1 MAARKE
7 ILSDLSSKIAEGNI
21 REAYRTFEELPIVDQ
36 IAVHISP
43 GVGDA
48 IAAYEVGEFSRRA
61 KTNIQD
67 QDRLGAAGNIA
78 LAGLAGI
85 SLVPLFRFLRGA
97 KGVTKSGTKVA
108 DTSKIT
114 EKPPVEEPLQLSAP
128 KDPPLP
134 KVEPFQP
141 KGIDEISYN
150 TLQPSIN
157 LNSKARKWVNGYH
170 PKSLGKKVQ
179 ELPPQEWV
187 NKLIDAGIPTG
198 ELRLLNIIDESKDMH
213 PKFLN
218 ETAGSNKV
226 SRGFLD
232 DYMARQQRDA
242 IQMRGVPEG
251 KLASPDTT
259 FANRDLQRTQSQAVY
274 HVRGSG
280 EYRGKRDHYSNLKYP
295 DGTTGD
301 TAYVFDGIGTNNP
314 LSRYRLAYG
323 FDDTA
328 EYTDKGKEIDK
339 AFKELNLEES
349 DKITSI
355 FRVQSDFQGEVADTY
370 LPKMKRDF
378 TETVNVLGNIDAL
391 QLRNI
396 NNASNSY
403 AQELKVLLGGA
414 NTQAGTFGRNLN
426 PKFVKALTNND
437 MDEVKSFLGDDLYK
451 VFTDTDL
458 ANRIP
463 GKFFTPNDNFIE
475 TGYERSVSFTEVIDD
490 IFRGDP
496 TLSPQTLINR
506 IFGKKSAVKA
516 SDDLKDI
523 VADLGGKEEVAP
535 VIKEVFNR
543 RKNIEKIKKKILVK
557 SANSRGGFIDPAQ
570 QKILMQKLKDFNR
583 QVDEI
588 NAQIAGGANVDVD
601 RIIGNLNRSVLDLDI
616 DKMSISPRDIEKI
629 TGKPFSQSLDKT
641 PEEIFNMPAGPF
653 GGPQKYFSA
662 GPRVEDRVKAYF
674 DDIADEG
681 KTFFELA
688 NGVKVLKKAVGI
700 NAKEFGMKIDPY
712 FDGGQSKYMK
722 LPVRARVLAAVKGGQ
737 DGVHIGNKQ
746 AITERAEDY
755 DVIMKNYKSG
765 ENELQKILDE
775 LIPSRKQQK
784 GIISKIEGTDT
795 EYDGTYL
802 KFTDEFKKAVEEK
815 GIDAFKLGGPVEI
828 DRMLSEL

>member
-7 ILSDLSSKIAEGNI
+7 ILSDLSSKIAAGNI
-21 REAYRTFEELPIVDQ
+21 REAYRTFEELPVVDQ
-36 IAVHISP
+36 IAVSISP

-48 IAAYEVGEFSRRA
+48 IAAYEVGEFGRRA

-97 KGVTKSGTKVA
+97 KAVTKTGTKVA
-108 DTSKIT
+108 EAPKKTD
-114 EKPPVEEPLQLSAP
+114 KPPVEEPLQLSAP

-134 KVEPFQP
+134 EVQPFQP

-218 ETAGSNKV
+218 ETAGSKKV

-251 KLASPDTT
+251 KLASPDTR
-259 FANRDLQRTQSQAVY
+259 FANKDLQRTQSQAVY

-280 EYRGKRDHYSNLKYP
+280 EYRGQPDHYSNLKYP

-328 EYTDKGKEIDK
+328 EYIDKGKEIEK

-463 GKFFTPNDNFIE
+463 GKFFVPSDALGRDFDRAT
-475 TGYERSVSFTEVIDD
+475 SFTEFLDD
-490 IFRGDP
+490 KIISRP
-496 TLSPQTLINR
+496 NESLKSI
-506 IFGKKSAVKA
+506 KKM
-516 SDDLKDI
+516 LKDRGT
-523 VADLGGKEEVAP
+523 VGGTQFKFIDENLATDAEFDKVVEEVF
-535 VIKEVFNR
+535 KR
-543 RKNIEKIKKKILVK
+543 RKSIEKIKKKILGK

-570 QKILMQKLKDFNR
+570 QKIIMQKLKSYNDY
-583 QVDEI
+583 VDAI
-588 NAQIAGGANVDVD
+588 NDGIARGADKETVDK
-601 RIIGNLNRSVLDLDI
+601 IINKLNKTVLDEGI
-616 DKMSISPRDIEKI
+616 DKMSISPREIEKI

-641 PEEIFNMPAGPF
+641 PEEIFFMTESGAG
-653 GGPQKYFSA
+653 GRQKYFAA

-700 NAKEFGMKIDPY
+700 NSKEFGMKIDPY

-828 DRMLSEL
+828 DRMLAEL

>member
-1 MAARKE
+1 MAEPSRNY
-7 ILSDLSSKIAEGNI
+7 DLIKKQIDAGNI
-21 REAYRTFEELPIVDQ
+21 REAYKTYETLPLKDQ
-36 IAVHISP
+36 IAISLSP
-43 GVGDA
+43 IVGDA
-48 IAAYEVGEFSRRA
+48 LAAFEVGEFGRRA
-61 KTNIQD
+61 RTNIQED
-67 QDRLGAAGNIA
+67 DKLGAAGNIA
-78 LAGLAGI
+78 LTGLAGL
-85 SLVPLFRFLRGA
+85 SLIPLLRFLRGA
-97 KGVTKSGTKVA
+97 KAVGKTATKVA
-108 DTSKIT
+108 EAPKKTD
-114 EKPPVEEPLQLSAP
+114 KPPVEEPLQLSAP

-198 ELRLLNIIDESKDMH
+198 ELRLLNIIDESKDIH

-242 IQMRGVPEG
+242 IQMRGVPED

-259 FANRDLQRTQSQAVY
+259 FTNRDLQRTQNQAVY

-280 EYRGKRDHYSNLKYP
+280 EYRGQPDHYSNLKYP
-295 DGTTGD
+295 DGTTGN
-301 TAYVFDGIGTNNP
+301 TAYVFDGVGTNNP
-314 LSRYRLAYG
+314 VARFKNTEIANFSGIDNYKKIKKGL
-323 FDDTA
+323 DD
-328 EYTDKGKEIDK
+328 I
-339 AFKELNLEES
+339 NLKPE

-378 TETVNVLGNIDAL
+378 AAAIGTIENTDRLPFI
-391 QLRNI
+391 NI
-396 NNASNSY
+396 NNAKRSYSQNITDQLKGINS
-403 AQELKVLLGGA
+403 QSRMLSRHLKPA
-414 NTQAGTFGRNLN
+414 
-426 PKFVKALTNND
+426 FVKAISNGDTDAL
-437 MDEVKSFLGDDLYK
+437 KKILGDDLYK
-451 VFTDTDL
+451 AFTDDTL
-458 ANRIP
+458 AERIP
-463 GKFFTPNDNFIE
+463 GKFFAPNEAFDVGN
-475 TGYERSVSFTEVIDD
+475 TGRSVSFTEFVDDVISKNPRISKD
-490 IFRGDP
+490 
-496 TLSPQTLINR
+496 TLINY
-506 IFGKKSAVKA
+506 IFNKTSGDVLEA
-516 SDDLKDI
+516 I
-523 VADLGGKEEVAP
+523 GDLGAAKEATP
-535 VIKEVFNR
+535 VIETIFKQR
-543 RKNIEKIKKKILVK
+543 RSIDAINKKIIGK

-570 QKILMQKLKDFNR
+570 QKIIMQKLKGYNDY
-583 QVDEI
+583 VDAI
-588 NAQIAGGANVDVD
+588 NDGIARGADKEAVEK
-601 RIIGNLNRSVLDLDI
+601 IINKLNKTVLDEGI
-616 DKMSISPRDIEKI
+616 DKLSISPREIERI

-641 PEEIFNMPAGPF
+641 PEEIFNMPAGPL

-681 KTFFELA
+681 KTFIELA
-688 NGVKVLKKAVGI
+688 NGVKVLKKAVGV
-700 NAKEFGMKIDPY
+700 NAKDFGMKIDPY

-737 DGVHIGNKQ
+737 DGIHIGNKQ
-746 AITERAEDY
+746 AITEQAEDY

-784 GIISKIEGTDT
+784 GMISKIEGTDT
-795 EYDGTYL
+795 EFDGTYL
-802 KFTDEFKKAVEEK
+802 KFTDEFKKAVAEK

-828 DRMLSEL
+828 DRMLAEL

>member
-7 ILSDLSSKIAEGNI
+7 ILSDLSSKIADGNI
-21 REAYRTFEELPIVDQ
+21 REAYRTFEDLPVVDQ
-36 IAVHISP
+36 IAVSISP

-48 IAAYEVGEFSRRA
+48 LAAYEVGEFGRRA

-67 QDRLGAAGNIA
+67 KDRLGAAGNIA
-78 LAGLAGI
+78 LAGLAGL
-85 SLVPLFRFLRGA
+85 SLIPLFRFLRGA
-97 KGVTKSGTKVA
+97 KGVTKSATKKA
-108 DTSKIT
+108 DALT
-114 EKPPVEEPLQLSAP
+114 ETPLIKQEPLQLAP
-128 KDPPLP
+128 PRDLPQVELP
-134 KVEPFQP
+134 KIQPFEP
-141 KGIDEISYN
+141 KGINEISYN
-150 TLQPSIN
+150 TLQPSID

-198 ELRLLNIIDESKDMH
+198 ELRLLNIIDEAKGIH

-218 ETAGSNKV
+218 ETAGSKKV

-242 IQMRGVPEG
+242 IQIRGVPEA
-251 KLASPDTT
+251 KLEAPDTS
-259 FANRDLQRTQSQAVY
+259 FANRDLQRTQNQAVY

-280 EYRGKRDHYSNLKYP
+280 EYRGQPDHFSTLKYP
-295 DGTTGD
+295 DGTTGN
-301 TAYVFDGIGTNNP
+301 TAYVFDGIGTNKP
-314 LSRYRLAYG
+314 LSRAIEQKR
-323 FDDTA
+323 FDQ
-328 EYTDKGKEIDK
+328 
-339 AFKELNLEES
+339 ELSQESLDEVIEKLNDINLKPD

-426 PKFVKALTNND
+426 PRFVKALTNND

-463 GKFFTPNDNFIE
+463 GKFFTPNDSFLE

-506 IFGKKSAVKA
+506 IFGQKSVLKA

-535 VIKEVFNR
+535 VIKEIFNR
-543 RKNIEKIKKKILVK
+543 RKNIEKVKKKIIGK
-557 SANSRGGFIDPAQ
+557 SPNSRGGFIDPAQ
-570 QKILMQKLKDFNR
+570 QKIILKKLKDYNK

-588 NAQIAGGANVDVD
+588 NTQIASGANVDVD
-601 RIIGNLNRSVLDLDI
+601 RIIGKLNRSVLDLDI
-616 DKMSISPRDIEKI
+616 DKMSISPRDIEKV

-641 PEEIFNMPAGPF
+641 TEEIFYTLNEAGT
-653 GGPQKYFSA
+653 QKYIDVPNTPGDLA
-662 GPRVEDRVKAYF
+662 KAYF

-712 FDGGQSKYMK
+712 FEGGSSKYIK
-722 LPVRARVLAAVKGGQ
+722 LPVRSRVLAAVKSGQ

-746 AITERAEDY
+746 AITEGSNPR
-755 DVIMKNYKSG
+755 VIEQYASG

-775 LIPSRKQQK
+775 LIPSSKQQK
-784 GIISKIEGTDT
+784 GMISKIEGTDT
-795 EYDGTYL
+795 EFDGTYL

-828 DRMLSEL
+828 DRMLAEL

>member
-1 MAARKE
+1 MAEPSRNY
-7 ILSDLSSKIAEGNI
+7 DLIKKQIDAGNI
-21 REAYRTFEELPIVDQ
+21 REAYKTYETLPLKDQ
-36 IAVHISP
+36 IAISLSP
-43 GVGDA
+43 IVGDA
-48 IAAYEVGEFSRRA
+48 LAAFEVGEFGRRA
-61 KTNIQD
+61 RTNIQED
-67 QDRLGAAGNIA
+67 DKLGAAGNIA
-78 LAGLAGI
+78 LTGLAGL
-85 SLVPLFRFLRGA
+85 SLIPLLRFLRGA
-97 KGVTKSGTKVA
+97 KAVGKTATKVA
-108 DTSKIT
+108 EAPKKTD
-114 EKPPVEEPLQLSAP
+114 KPPVEEPLQLSAP

-198 ELRLLNIIDESKDMH
+198 ELRLLNIIDESKDIH

-218 ETAGSNKV
+218 ETAGSKKV

-242 IQMRGVPEG
+242 IQMRGVPED

-259 FANRDLQRTQSQAVY
+259 FTNKDLQRTQSQAVY

-280 EYRGKRDHYSNLKYP
+280 EYRGQPDHYSNLKYP
-295 DGTTGD
+295 DGTTGN

-314 LSRYRLAYG
+314 LSRLNIEYAEG
-323 FDDTA
+323 FYPPSTYDT
-328 EYTDKGKEIDK
+328 IDEALK
-339 AFKELNLEES
+339 KINLKES

-378 TETVNVLGNIDAL
+378 AAAIGTIENTDRLPFI
-391 QLRNI
+391 NI
-396 NNASNSY
+396 NNAKRSYSQNITDQLKGINS
-403 AQELKVLLGGA
+403 QSRMLSRHLKPA
-414 NTQAGTFGRNLN
+414 
-426 PKFVKALTNND
+426 FVKAISNGDTDAL
-437 MDEVKSFLGDDLYK
+437 KKILGDDLYK
-451 VFTDTDL
+451 AFTDDTL
-458 ANRIP
+458 AERIP
-463 GKFFTPNDNFIE
+463 GKFFAPNEAFDVGN
-475 TGYERSVSFTEVIDD
+475 TGRSVSFTEFVDDVISKNPRISKD
-490 IFRGDP
+490 
-496 TLSPQTLINR
+496 TLINY
-506 IFGKKSAVKA
+506 IFNKTSGDVLEA
-516 SDDLKDI
+516 I
-523 VADLGGKEEVAP
+523 GDLGAAKEATP
-535 VIKEVFNR
+535 VIETIFKQR
-543 RKNIEKIKKKILVK
+543 RSIDAINKKIIGK

-570 QKILMQKLKDFNR
+570 QKIIMQKLKGYNDY
-583 QVDEI
+583 VDAI
-588 NAQIAGGANVDVD
+588 NDGIARGADKEAVEK
-601 RIIGNLNRSVLDLDI
+601 IINKLNKTVLDEGI
-616 DKMSISPRDIEKI
+616 DKLSISPREIERI

-641 PEEIFNMPAGPF
+641 PEEIFNMPAGPL

-681 KTFFELA
+681 KTFIELA
-688 NGVKVLKKAVGI
+688 NGVKVLKKAVGV
-700 NAKEFGMKIDPY
+700 NAKDFGMKIDPY

-737 DGVHIGNKQ
+737 DGIHIGNKQ
-746 AITERAEDY
+746 AITEQAEDY

-784 GIISKIEGTDT
+784 GMISKIEGTDT
-795 EYDGTYL
+795 EFDGTYL
-802 KFTDEFKKAVEEK
+802 KFTDEFKKAVAEK

-828 DRMLSEL
+828 DRMLAEL

>member
-21 REAYRTFEELPIVDQ
+21 REAYRDFEELPIVDQ
-36 IAVHISP
+36 IAVSISP

-48 IAAYEVGEFSRRA
+48 IAAFEVGEFGRRA

-67 QDRLGAAGNIA
+67 KDRLGAAGNIA
-78 LAGLAGI
+78 LAGLAGL

-97 KGVTKSGTKVA
+97 KAVAKTGTKVA
-108 DTSKIT
+108 EAPKKTD
-114 EKPPVEEPLQLSAP
+114 KPPVEEPLQLSAP

-198 ELRLLNIIDESKDMH
+198 ELRLLNIIDESKDIH

-242 IQMRGVPEG
+242 IQMRGVPED
-251 KLASPDTT
+251 KLASPDTR

-280 EYRGKRDHYSNLKYP
+280 EYRGQPDHYSNLKYP
-295 DGTTGD
+295 DGTTGN
-301 TAYVFDGIGTNNP
+301 TAYVFDGVGSNKP
-314 LSRYRLAYG
+314 LSRAIEQKRL
-323 FDDTA
+323 DQ
-328 EYTDKGKEIDK
+328 
-339 AFKELNLEES
+339 ELSQESLDEVIEKLNDINLKPD

-378 TETVNVLGNIDAL
+378 AAAIGTIENTDRLPFI
-391 QLRNI
+391 NI
-396 NNASNSY
+396 NNAKRSYSQNITDQLKGINS
-403 AQELKVLLGGA
+403 QSRMLS
-414 NTQAGTFGRNLN
+414 RNLK
-426 PKFVKALTNND
+426 PAFVKAISNGDTDAL
-437 MDEVKSFLGDDLYK
+437 KKILGDDLYK
-451 VFTDTDL
+451 AFTDNTL
-458 ANRIP
+458 AERIP
-463 GKFFTPNDNFIE
+463 GKFFAPNEAFDVGN
-475 TGYERSVSFTEVIDD
+475 TGRSVSFTEFVDDVISKNPRISKDTVINY
-490 IFRGDP
+490 IFNKTSGDV
-496 TLSPQTLINR
+496 LEAI
-506 IFGKKSAVKA
+506 G
-516 SDDLKDI
+516 
-523 VADLGGKEEVAP
+523 DLGAAQEATP
-535 VIKEVFNR
+535 VIETIFKQR
-543 RKNIEKIKKKILVK
+543 RSIDAINKKIIGK

-570 QKILMQKLKDFNR
+570 QKIIMQKLKGYNDY
-583 QVDEI
+583 VDAI
-588 NAQIAGGANVDVD
+588 NDGIARGADKEAVDK
-601 RIIGNLNRSVLDLDI
+601 IISKLDKTVLDEGI
-616 DKMSISPRDIEKI
+616 DKLSISPKEIERI

-641 PEEIFNMPAGPF
+641 PEEIFYMLDKSGSK
-653 GGPQKYFSA
+653 QKYIDVPNTPGDLA
-662 GPRVEDRVKAYF
+662 KAYF

-688 NGVKVLKKAVGI
+688 NGVKVLKKAVGV
-700 NAKEFGMKIDPY
+700 NAKDFGMKIDPY

-737 DGVHIGNKQ
+737 DGIHIGNKQ
-746 AITERAEDY
+746 AITEQAEDY

-784 GIISKIEGTDT
+784 GMISKIEGTDT
-795 EYDGTYL
+795 EFDGTYL
-802 KFTDEFKKAVEEK
+802 KFTDDFKKAVAEK

-828 DRMLSEL
+828 DKMLAEL

>member
-1 MAARKE
+1 MATRKE

-21 REAYRTFEELPIVDQ
+21 REAYRDFEELPIVDQ
-36 IAVHISP
+36 IAVSISP

-48 IAAYEVGEFSRRA
+48 IAAYEVGEFGRRA

-78 LAGLAGI
+78 LSGLAGI
-85 SLVPLFRFLRGA
+85 SLIPLFRVLRGA
-97 KGVTKSGTKVA
+97 KAVAKTGTKVA
-108 DTSKIT
+108 EAPKKTD
-114 EKPPVEEPLQLSAP
+114 KPPVEEPLQLSAP

-198 ELRLLNIIDESKDMH
+198 ELRLLNIIDESKDIH

-242 IQMRGVPEG
+242 IQMRGVPED

-259 FANRDLQRTQSQAVY
+259 FTNRDLQRTQNQAVY

-280 EYRGKRDHYSNLKYP
+280 EYRGQPDHYSNLKYP
-295 DGTTGD
+295 DGTTGN
-301 TAYVFDGIGTNNP
+301 TAYVFDGVGTNNP
-314 LSRYRLAYG
+314 VARFKNTEIANFSGIDNYKKIKKGL
-323 FDDTA
+323 DD
-328 EYTDKGKEIDK
+328 I
-339 AFKELNLEES
+339 NLKPE

-378 TETVNVLGNIDAL
+378 NETVNVLGNIDAL

-396 NNASNSY
+396 NNATNSY
-403 AQELKVLLGGA
+403 AQELKVLLSGA

-463 GKFFTPNDNFIE
+463 GKFFVPSKALGRDFDRAT
-475 TGYERSVSFTEVIDD
+475 SFTEFLDD
-490 IFRGDP
+490 KIISRSNES
-496 TLSPQTLINR
+496 LKSI
-506 IFGKKSAVKA
+506 KKM
-516 SDDLKDI
+516 LKDRGS
-523 VADLGGKEEVAP
+523 VGGAQLKFIDENLATDAEFDKVVEE
-535 VIKEVFNR
+535 IFKR
-543 RKNIEKIKKKILVK
+543 RKSIEKIKKKILGK

-570 QKILMQKLKDFNR
+570 QKIILKKLKDYNK

-588 NAQIAGGANVDVD
+588 NTQIASGANVDVD
-601 RIIGNLNRSVLDLDI
+601 RIIGKLNRSVLDLDI
-616 DKMSISPRDIEKI
+616 DKLSISPRDIEKI

-641 PEEIFNMPAGPF
+641 PEEIFYTLNEAGT
-653 GGPQKYFSA
+653 QKYIDVPNTPGDLA
-662 GPRVEDRVKAYF
+662 KAYF

-712 FDGGQSKYMK
+712 FDGGGSKYMK

-746 AITERAEDY
+746 AITERSPDR
-755 DVIMKNYKSG
+755 VIKQYTSG

-784 GIISKIEGTDT
+784 GMISKIEGTDT
-795 EYDGTYL
+795 EFDGTYL
-802 KFTDEFKKAVEEK
+802 KFTDEFKKAVAEK

-828 DRMLSEL
+828 DRMLAEL

>member
-21 REAYRTFEELPIVDQ
+21 REAYRDFEELPIVDQ
-36 IAVHISP
+36 IAVSISP

-48 IAAYEVGEFSRRA
+48 IAAFEVAEFGRRA

-78 LAGLAGI
+78 LSGLAGI
-85 SLVPLFRFLRGA
+85 SLIPLLRFLRGA
-97 KGVTKSGTKVA
+97 KAVTKTGTKVA
-108 DTSKIT
+108 EAPKKTD
-114 EKPPVEEPLQLSAP
+114 KPPVEEPLQLSAP

-198 ELRLLNIIDESKDMH
+198 ELRLLNIIDESKDIH

-242 IQMRGVPEG
+242 IQMRGVPED

-259 FANRDLQRTQSQAVY
+259 FTNRDLQRTQNQAVY

-280 EYRGKRDHYSNLKYP
+280 EYRGQPDHYSNLKYP
-295 DGTTGD
+295 DGTTGN
-301 TAYVFDGIGTNNP
+301 TAYVFDGVGTNNP
-314 LSRYRLAYG
+314 VARFKNTEIANFSGIDNYKKIKKGL
-323 FDDTA
+323 DD
-328 EYTDKGKEIDK
+328 I
-339 AFKELNLEES
+339 NLKPE

-378 TETVNVLGNIDAL
+378 NETVNVLGNIDAL

-396 NNASNSY
+396 NNATNSY
-403 AQELKVLLGGA
+403 AQELKVLLSGA

-463 GKFFTPNDNFIE
+463 GKFFVPSKALGRDFDRAT
-475 TGYERSVSFTEVIDD
+475 SFTEFLDD
-490 IFRGDP
+490 KIISRSNES
-496 TLSPQTLINR
+496 LKSI
-506 IFGKKSAVKA
+506 KKM
-516 SDDLKDI
+516 LKDRGS
-523 VADLGGKEEVAP
+523 VGGAQLKFIDENLATDAEFDKVVEE
-535 VIKEVFNR
+535 IFKR
-543 RKNIEKIKKKILVK
+543 RKSIEKIKKKILGK

-570 QKILMQKLKDFNR
+570 QKIILKKLKDYNK

-588 NAQIAGGANVDVD
+588 NTQIASGANVDVD
-601 RIIGNLNRSVLDLDI
+601 RIIGKLNRSVLDLDI
-616 DKMSISPRDIEKI
+616 DKLSISPRDIEKI

-641 PEEIFNMPAGPF
+641 PEEIFYTLNEAGT
-653 GGPQKYFSA
+653 QKYIDVPNTPGDLA
-662 GPRVEDRVKAYF
+662 KAYF

-712 FDGGQSKYMK
+712 FDGGGSKYMK

-746 AITERAEDY
+746 AITERSPDR
-755 DVIMKNYKSG
+755 VIKQYTSG

-784 GIISKIEGTDT
+784 GMISKIEGTDT
-795 EYDGTYL
+795 EFDGTYL
-802 KFTDEFKKAVEEK
+802 KFTDEFKKAVAEK

-828 DRMLSEL
+828 DRMLAEL

>member
-1 MAARKE
+1 MATRKE

-21 REAYRTFEELPIVDQ
+21 REAYRDFEELPIVDQ
-36 IAVHISP
+36 IAVSISP

-48 IAAYEVGEFSRRA
+48 IAAYEVGEFGRRA

-78 LAGLAGI
+78 LSGLAGI
-85 SLVPLFRFLRGA
+85 SLIPLFRVLRGA
-97 KGVTKSGTKVA
+97 KAVAKTGTKVA
-108 DTSKIT
+108 EAPKKTD
-114 EKPPVEEPLQLSAP
+114 KPPVEEPLQLSAP

-198 ELRLLNIIDESKDMH
+198 ELRLLNIIDESKDIH

-242 IQMRGVPEG
+242 IQMRGVPED

-259 FANRDLQRTQSQAVY
+259 FTNRDLQRTQNQAVY

-280 EYRGKRDHYSNLKYP
+280 EYRGQPDHYSNLKYP
-295 DGTTGD
+295 DGTTGN
-301 TAYVFDGIGTNNP
+301 TAYVFDGVGTNNP
-314 LSRYRLAYG
+314 VARFKNTEIANFSGIDNYKKIKKGL
-323 FDDTA
+323 DD
-328 EYTDKGKEIDK
+328 I
-339 AFKELNLEES
+339 NLKPE

-378 TETVNVLGNIDAL
+378 NETVNVLGNIDAL

-396 NNASNSY
+396 NNARNSY
-403 AQELKVLLGGA
+403 AQELKVLLSGA

-463 GKFFTPNDNFIE
+463 GKFFVPSKALGRDFDRAT
-475 TGYERSVSFTEVIDD
+475 SFTEFLDD
-490 IFRGDP
+490 KIISRP
-496 TLSPQTLINR
+496 NESLKSI
-506 IFGKKSAVKA
+506 KKM
-516 SDDLKDI
+516 LKDRGS
-523 VADLGGKEEVAP
+523 VGGAQLKFIDENLATDAEFNKVVEE
-535 VIKEVFNR
+535 IFKR
-543 RKNIEKIKKKILVK
+543 RKSIEKIKKKILGK

-570 QKILMQKLKDFNR
+570 QKIILKKLKDYNK

-588 NAQIAGGANVDVD
+588 NTQIASGANVDID
-601 RIIGNLNRSVLDLDI
+601 RIIGKLNRSVLDLDI
-616 DKMSISPRDIEKI
+616 DKLSISPRDIEKI

-641 PEEIFNMPAGPF
+641 PEEIFNMPAGPL

-681 KTFFELA
+681 KTFIELA
-688 NGVKVLKKAVGI
+688 NGVKVLKKAVGV

-712 FDGGQSKYMK
+712 FDGGSSKYMK

-746 AITERAEDY
+746 AITERSPDR
-755 DVIMKNYKSG
+755 VIQQYASG

-775 LIPSRKQQK
+775 LIPSSKKQK
-784 GIISKIEGTDT
+784 GMISKIEGTDT
-795 EYDGTYL
+795 EFDGTYL
-802 KFTDEFKKAVEEK
+802 KFTDEFKKAVAEK

-828 DRMLSEL
+828 DRMLAEL

>member
-21 REAYRTFEELPIVDQ
+21 REAYRDFEELPIVDQ
-36 IAVHISP
+36 IAVSISP

-48 IAAYEVGEFSRRA
+48 IAAFEVAEFGRRA
-61 KTNIQD
+61 KTNVQD
-67 QDRLGAAGNIA
+67 KDYLGAAGNR
-78 LAGLAGI
+78 GLQILSGI
-85 SLVPLFRFLRGA
+85 SLIPLFRVLRGA
-97 KGVTKSGTKVA
+97 KAVTKTGTKVA
-108 DTSKIT
+108 EAPKKTD
-114 EKPPVEEPLQLSAP
+114 KPPVEEPLQLSAP

-134 KVEPFQP
+134 EVQPFQP

-242 IQMRGVPEG
+242 IQMRGVPED

-259 FANRDLQRTQSQAVY
+259 FANKDLQRTQSQAVY

-301 TAYVFDGIGTNNP
+301 TAYVFDGIGTNDP
-314 LSRYRLAYG
+314 VARYKLAYG
-323 FDDTA
+323 FDDTQ
-328 EYTDKGKEIDK
+328 EYINKGKKIKE
-339 AFKELNLEES
+339 AFKEINLKES

-463 GKFFTPNDNFIE
+463 GKFFVPSDALGRDFDRAT
-475 TGYERSVSFTEVIDD
+475 SFTEFLDD
-490 IFRGDP
+490 KIISRP
-496 TLSPQTLINR
+496 NESLKSI
-506 IFGKKSAVKA
+506 KKM
-516 SDDLKDI
+516 LKDRSS
-523 VADLGGKEEVAP
+523 VGGTQFKFIDENLATDAEFDKVVEEVF
-535 VIKEVFNR
+535 KR
-543 RKNIEKIKKKILVK
+543 RKSIEKIKKKILGK

-570 QKILMQKLKDFNR
+570 QKIILKKLKDYNK

-588 NAQIAGGANVDVD
+588 NTQIASGVNVDVD
-601 RIIGNLNRSVLDLDI
+601 RIIGKLNRSVLDLDI

-641 PEEIFNMPAGPF
+641 PEEIFYTLNEAGT
-653 GGPQKYFSA
+653 QKYIDVPNTPGDLA
-662 GPRVEDRVKAYF
+662 KAYF

-688 NGVKVLKKAVGI
+688 NGVKVLKKAVGV

-712 FDGGQSKYMK
+712 FDGGGSKYMK

-746 AITERAEDY
+746 AITERSPDR
-755 DVIMKNYKSG
+755 VIKQYTSG

-775 LIPSRKQQK
+775 LIPSSKEQK
-784 GIISKIEGTDT
+784 GMIAKIEGTDT

-802 KFTDEFKKAVEEK
+802 KFTDQFKKAVAEK

-828 DRMLSEL
+828 DRMLAEL

>member
-7 ILSDLSSKIAEGNI
+7 ILSDLSKKIADGNI
-21 REAYRTFEELPIVDQ
+21 REAYRDFEELPIVDQ
-36 IAVHISP
+36 IAVSISP

-48 IAAYEVGEFSRRA
+48 IAAYEVGEFGRRA

-78 LAGLAGI
+78 LSGLAGI
-85 SLVPLFRFLRGA
+85 SLIPLLRFLRGA
-97 KGVTKSGTKVA
+97 KAVTKTGTKVA
-108 DTSKIT
+108 EAPKKTD
-114 EKPPVEEPLQLSAP
+114 KPPVEEPLQLSAP

-198 ELRLLNIIDESKDMH
+198 ELRLLNIIDESKDIH

-242 IQMRGVPEG
+242 IQMRGVPED

-259 FANRDLQRTQSQAVY
+259 FTNRDLQRTQNQAVY

-280 EYRGKRDHYSNLKYP
+280 EYRGQPDHYSNLKYP
-295 DGTTGD
+295 DGTTGN
-301 TAYVFDGIGTNNP
+301 TAYVFDGVGTNNP
-314 LSRYRLAYG
+314 VARFKNTEIANFSGIDNYKKIKKGL
-323 FDDTA
+323 DD
-328 EYTDKGKEIDK
+328 I
-339 AFKELNLEES
+339 NLKPE

-378 TETVNVLGNIDAL
+378 NETVNVLGNIDAL

-396 NNASNSY
+396 NNATNSY
-403 AQELKVLLGGA
+403 AQELKVLLSGA

-463 GKFFTPNDNFIE
+463 GKFFVPSKALGRDFDRAT
-475 TGYERSVSFTEVIDD
+475 SFTEFLDD
-490 IFRGDP
+490 KIISRSNES
-496 TLSPQTLINR
+496 LKSI
-506 IFGKKSAVKA
+506 KKM
-516 SDDLKDI
+516 LKDRGS
-523 VADLGGKEEVAP
+523 VGGAQLKFIDENLATDAEFDKVVEE
-535 VIKEVFNR
+535 IFKR
-543 RKNIEKIKKKILVK
+543 RKSIEKIKKKILGK

-570 QKILMQKLKDFNR
+570 QKIILKKLKDYNK

-588 NAQIAGGANVDVD
+588 NTQIASGANVDVD
-601 RIIGNLNRSVLDLDI
+601 RIIGKLNRSVLDLDI
-616 DKMSISPRDIEKI
+616 DKLSISPRDIEKI

-641 PEEIFNMPAGPF
+641 PEEIFYTLNEAGT
-653 GGPQKYFSA
+653 QKYIDVPNTPGDLA
-662 GPRVEDRVKAYF
+662 KAYF

-712 FDGGQSKYMK
+712 FDGGGSKYMK

-746 AITERAEDY
+746 AITERSPDR
-755 DVIMKNYKSG
+755 VIKQYTSG

-784 GIISKIEGTDT
+784 GMISKIEGTDT
-795 EYDGTYL
+795 EFDGTYL
-802 KFTDEFKKAVEEK
+802 KFTDEFKKAVAEK

-828 DRMLSEL
+828 DRMLAEL

>member
-21 REAYRTFEELPIVDQ
+21 REAYRDFEELPIVDQ
-36 IAVHISP
+36 IAVSISP

-48 IAAYEVGEFSRRA
+48 IAAFEVGEFGRRA

-78 LAGLAGI
+78 LAGLAGL

-108 DTSKIT
+108 EAPKKTD
-114 EKPPVEEPLQLSAP
+114 KPPVEEPLQLSAP
-128 KDPPLP
+128 KDSPLP

-198 ELRLLNIIDESKDMH
+198 ELRLLNIIDESKDIH

-242 IQMRGVPEG
+242 IQMRGVPED

-259 FANRDLQRTQSQAVY
+259 FTNRDLQRTQNQAVY

-280 EYRGKRDHYSNLKYP
+280 EYRGQPDHYSNLKYP
-295 DGTTGD
+295 DGTTGN
-301 TAYVFDGIGTNNP
+301 TAYVFDGVGTNNP
-314 LSRYRLAYG
+314 VARFKNTEIANFSGIDNYKKIKKGL
-323 FDDTA
+323 DD
-328 EYTDKGKEIDK
+328 I
-339 AFKELNLEES
+339 NLKPE

-378 TETVNVLGNIDAL
+378 NETVNVLGNIDAL

-396 NNASNSY
+396 NNATNSY
-403 AQELKVLLGGA
+403 AQELKVLLSGA

-463 GKFFTPNDNFIE
+463 GKFFVPSKALGRDFDRAT
-475 TGYERSVSFTEVIDD
+475 SFTEFLDD
-490 IFRGDP
+490 KIISRSNES
-496 TLSPQTLINR
+496 LKSI
-506 IFGKKSAVKA
+506 KKM
-516 SDDLKDI
+516 LKDRGS
-523 VADLGGKEEVAP
+523 VGGAQLKFIDENLATDAEFDKVVEE
-535 VIKEVFNR
+535 IFKR
-543 RKNIEKIKKKILVK
+543 RKSIEKIKKKILGK

-570 QKILMQKLKDFNR
+570 QKIILKKLKDYNK

-588 NAQIAGGANVDVD
+588 NTQIASGANVDVD
-601 RIIGNLNRSVLDLDI
+601 RIIGKLNRSVLDLDI
-616 DKMSISPRDIEKI
+616 DKLSISPRDIEKI

-641 PEEIFNMPAGPF
+641 PEEIFYTLNEAGT
-653 GGPQKYFSA
+653 QKYIDVPNTPGDLA
-662 GPRVEDRVKAYF
+662 KAYF

-712 FDGGQSKYMK
+712 FDGGGSKYMK

-746 AITERAEDY
+746 AITERSPDR
-755 DVIMKNYKSG
+755 VIKQYTSG

-784 GIISKIEGTDT
+784 GMISKIEGTDT
-795 EYDGTYL
+795 EFDGTYL
-802 KFTDEFKKAVEEK
+802 KFTDEFKKAVAEK

-828 DRMLSEL
+828 DRMLAEL

>member
-21 REAYRTFEELPIVDQ
+21 REAYRDFEELPIVDQ
-36 IAVHISP
+36 IAVSVSP

-48 IAAYEVGEFSRRA
+48 LAAFEVGEFGRRA

-67 QDRLGAAGNIA
+67 KDRLGAAGNIA
-78 LAGLAGI
+78 LAGLAGL

-97 KGVTKSGTKVA
+97 KAVTKSGAKVA

-128 KDPPLP
+128 KDPPIP

-198 ELRLLNIIDESKDMH
+198 ELRLLNIIDESKDIH

-242 IQMRGVPEG
+242 IQMRGVPEAN
-251 KLASPDTT
+251 LQSPDTT

-274 HVRGSG
+274 HVRDSG
-280 EYRGKRDHYSNLKYP
+280 EYRGKPDHYSSLKYP

-301 TAYVFDGIGTNNP
+301 TAYVFDGIGTNKP
-314 LSRYRLAYG
+314 LSRAIEQKKL
-323 FDDTA
+323 DQ
-328 EYTDKGKEIDK
+328 EYISQESLDEVIEK
-339 AFKELNLEES
+339 LNDINLKPD

-378 TETVNVLGNIDAL
+378 AATIGTIENTDRLPFI
-391 QLRNI
+391 NI
-396 NNASNSY
+396 NNAKRSYSQNITDQLKGMNS
-403 AQELKVLLGGA
+403 QSRMLSQNLKPA
-414 NTQAGTFGRNLN
+414 
-426 PKFVKALTNND
+426 FVKAISNGDTDAL
-437 MDEVKSFLGDDLYK
+437 KKILGDDLYK
-451 VFTDTDL
+451 AFTDNTL
-458 ANRIP
+458 AERIP
-463 GKFFTPNDNFIE
+463 GKFFAPNEAFDVGN
-475 TGYERSVSFTEVIDD
+475 TGRSISFTEFVDDVISKNPKIRKDTVINY
-490 IFRGDP
+490 IFNKTSGDV
-496 TLSPQTLINR
+496 LEAI
-506 IFGKKSAVKA
+506 G
-516 SDDLKDI
+516 
-523 VADLGGKEEVAP
+523 DLGAAKEATP
-535 VIKEVFNR
+535 VIETIFKQR
-543 RKNIEKIKKKILVK
+543 RSIDAINKKILGK
-557 SANSRGGFIDPAQ
+557 SASARGGFVDPAQ
-570 QKILMQKLKDFNR
+570 QKIILKKLKDYNK

-588 NAQIAGGANVDVD
+588 NTQIASGANVDVD
-601 RIIGNLNRSVLDLDI
+601 RIIGKLNRTVTDLDI
-616 DKMSISPRDIEKI
+616 DKLSIAPRDIERI

-641 PEEIFNMPAGPF
+641 PEEIFNMPAGPL

-712 FDGGQSKYMK
+712 FEGGSSKYMK

-746 AITERAEDY
+746 AITEQSPDR
-755 DVIMKNYKSG
+755 VIEQYASG

-775 LIPSRKQQK
+775 LIPSSKQQK
-784 GIISKIEGTDT
+784 GMISKIEGTDT
-795 EYDGTYL
+795 EFDGTYL
-802 KFTDEFKKAVEEK
+802 KFTDEFKKAVAEK

-828 DRMLSEL
+828 DRMLAEL

>member
-1 MAARKE
+1 M
-7 ILSDLSSKIAEGNI
+7 
-21 REAYRTFEELPIVDQ
+21 
-36 IAVHISP
+36 
-43 GVGDA
+43 
-48 IAAYEVGEFSRRA
+48 
-61 KTNIQD
+61 
-67 QDRLGAAGNIA
+67 
-78 LAGLAGI
+78 
-85 SLVPLFRFLRGA
+85 FRFLRGA

-108 DTSKIT
+108 DTSKKT
-114 EKPPVEEPLQLSAP
+114 VKPPVEEPLQLSAP

-141 KGIDEISYN
+141 KGINEISYN
-150 TLQPSIN
+150 TLQPSID

-198 ELRLLNIIDESKDMH
+198 ELRLLNIIDESKDIH

-251 KLASPDTT
+251 KLESPDTT
-259 FANRDLQRTQSQAVY
+259 FANRDLQRTQNQAVY

-280 EYRGKRDHYSNLKYP
+280 EYRGQPDHFSNLKYP

-301 TAYVFDGIGTNNP
+301 TAYVFDGIGTNKP
-314 LSRYRLAYG
+314 LSRAIEQKR
-323 FDDTA
+323 FDQ
-328 EYTDKGKEIDK
+328 
-339 AFKELNLEES
+339 ELSQESLDEVIEKLNDINLKPD

-378 TETVNVLGNIDAL
+378 AATIGTIENTDRLPFI
-391 QLRNI
+391 NI
-396 NNASNSY
+396 NNAARSYSQNITDQLKGMNS
-403 AQELKVLLGGA
+403 QSRMLS
-414 NTQAGTFGRNLN
+414 QNLN
-426 PKFVKALTNND
+426 PAFVKAISNGDTDAL
-437 MDEVKSFLGDDLYK
+437 KKILGDDLYK
-451 VFTDTDL
+451 AFTDDKL
-458 ANRIP
+458 AERIP
-463 GKFFTPNDNFIE
+463 GEYFVPDEAFDVGQ
-475 TGYERSVSFTEVIDD
+475 TGRAVSFTEYADEQ
-490 IFRGDP
+490 FSTSLLGKGKSGYKELTP
-496 TLSPQTLINR
+496 EN
-506 IFGKKSAVKA
+506 FGKLKGLTTINAEARSVLKEVYDQRKALNAINKKIIGKSA
-516 SDDLKDI
+516 
-523 VADLGGKEEVAP
+523 
-535 VIKEVFNR
+535 
-543 RKNIEKIKKKILVK
+543 
-557 SANSRGGFIDPAQ
+557 SARGGFVDPAQ
-570 QKILMQKLKDFNR
+570 QKIILKKLKDYNK

-588 NAQIAGGANVDVD
+588 NTQIASGANVDVD
-601 RIIGNLNRSVLDLDI
+601 RIIGKLNRSVTDLGI
-616 DKMSISPRDIEKI
+616 DKLSISPKEIERI

-641 PEEIFNMPAGPF
+641 DEEIFYTME
-653 GGPQKYFSA
+653 GGRQKYFDVPNNPGDLA
-662 GPRVEDRVKAYF
+662 KAYF

-712 FDGGQSKYMK
+712 FEGGSSKYIK
-722 LPVRARVLAAVKGGQ
+722 LPVRARVLAAVKSGQ

-746 AITERAEDY
+746 AITERSPDR
-755 DVIMKNYKSG
+755 VIQQYASG

-775 LIPSRKQQK
+775 LIPSSKQQK
-784 GIISKIEGTDT
+784 GMISKIEGTDT
-795 EYDGTYL
+795 EFDGTYL
-802 KFTDEFKKAVEEK
+802 KFTDEFKKAVAEK

-828 DRMLSEL
+828 DRMLAEL

>member
-21 REAYRTFEELPIVDQ
+21 REAYRDFEELPIVDQ
-36 IAVHISP
+36 IAVSVSP

-48 IAAYEVGEFSRRA
+48 LAAFEVGEFGRRA

-67 QDRLGAAGNIA
+67 KDRLGAAGNIA
-78 LAGLAGI
+78 LAGLAGL

-97 KGVTKSGTKVA
+97 KAVTKSGAKVA

-128 KDPPLP
+128 KDPPIP

-198 ELRLLNIIDESKDMH
+198 ELRLLNIIDESKDIH

-242 IQMRGVPEG
+242 IQMRGVPEAN
-251 KLASPDTT
+251 LQSPDTT

-274 HVRGSG
+274 HVRDSG
-280 EYRGKRDHYSNLKYP
+280 EYRGKPDHYSSLKYP

-301 TAYVFDGIGTNNP
+301 TAYVFDGIGTNKP
-314 LSRYRLAYG
+314 LSRAIEQKRL
-323 FDDTA
+323 DQ
-328 EYTDKGKEIDK
+328 EYISQESLDEVIEK
-339 AFKELNLEES
+339 LNDINLKPD

-378 TETVNVLGNIDAL
+378 AATIGTIENTDRLPFI
-391 QLRNI
+391 NI
-396 NNASNSY
+396 NNAKRSYSQNITDQLKGMNS
-403 AQELKVLLGGA
+403 QSRMLSQNLKPA
-414 NTQAGTFGRNLN
+414 
-426 PKFVKALTNND
+426 FVKAISNGDTDAL
-437 MDEVKSFLGDDLYK
+437 KKILGDDLYK
-451 VFTDTDL
+451 AFTDNTL
-458 ANRIP
+458 AERIP
-463 GKFFTPNDNFIE
+463 GKFFAPNEAFDVGN
-475 TGYERSVSFTEVIDD
+475 TGRSISFTEFVDDVISKNPKIRKDTVINY
-490 IFRGDP
+490 IFNKTSGDV
-496 TLSPQTLINR
+496 LEAI
-506 IFGKKSAVKA
+506 G
-516 SDDLKDI
+516 
-523 VADLGGKEEVAP
+523 DLGAAQEAIP
-535 VIKEVFNR
+535 VIETIFKQR
-543 RKNIEKIKKKILVK
+543 RSIDAINKKILGK
-557 SANSRGGFIDPAQ
+557 SASARGGFVDPAQ
-570 QKILMQKLKDFNR
+570 QKIILKKLKDYNK

-588 NAQIAGGANVDVD
+588 NTQIASGANVDVD
-601 RIIGNLNRSVLDLDI
+601 RIIGKLNRTVTDLDI
-616 DKMSISPRDIEKI
+616 DKLSIAPRDIERI

-641 PEEIFNMPAGPF
+641 PEEIFNMPAGPL

-712 FDGGQSKYMK
+712 FEGGSSKYMK

-746 AITERAEDY
+746 AITEQSPDR
-755 DVIMKNYKSG
+755 VIEQYASG

-775 LIPSRKQQK
+775 LIPSSKQQK
-784 GIISKIEGTDT
+784 GMISKIEGTDT
-795 EYDGTYL
+795 EFDGTYL
-802 KFTDEFKKAVEEK
+802 KFTDEFKKAVAEK

-828 DRMLSEL
+828 DRMLAEL

>member
-1 MAARKE
+1 MAEPSRNY
-7 ILSDLSSKIAEGNI
+7 DLIKKQIDAGNI
-21 REAYRTFEELPIVDQ
+21 REAYKTYETLPLKDQ
-36 IAVHISP
+36 IAISLSP
-43 GVGDA
+43 IVGDA
-48 IAAYEVGEFSRRA
+48 LAAFEVGEFGRRA
-61 KTNIQD
+61 RTNIQED
-67 QDRLGAAGNIA
+67 DKLGAAGNIA
-78 LAGLAGI
+78 LTGLAGL
-85 SLVPLFRFLRGA
+85 SLIPLLRFLRGA
-97 KGVTKSGTKVA
+97 KAVGKTATKVA
-108 DTSKIT
+108 EAPKKTD
-114 EKPPVEEPLQLSAP
+114 KPPVEEPLQLSAP

-198 ELRLLNIIDESKDMH
+198 ELRLLNIIDESKDIH

-218 ETAGSNKV
+218 ETAGSKKV

-242 IQMRGVPEG
+242 IQMRGVPED

-259 FANRDLQRTQSQAVY
+259 FTNRDLQRTQNQAVY

-280 EYRGKRDHYSNLKYP
+280 EYRGQPDHYSNLKYP
-295 DGTTGD
+295 DGTTGN
-301 TAYVFDGIGTNNP
+301 TAYVFDGVGTNNP
-314 LSRYRLAYG
+314 VARFKNTEIANFSGIDNYKKIKKGL
-323 FDDTA
+323 DD
-328 EYTDKGKEIDK
+328 I
-339 AFKELNLEES
+339 NLKPE

-378 TETVNVLGNIDAL
+378 NETVNVLGNIDAL

-396 NNASNSY
+396 NNATNSY
-403 AQELKVLLGGA
+403 AQELKVLLSGA

-463 GKFFTPNDNFIE
+463 GKFFVPSKALGRDFDRAT
-475 TGYERSVSFTEVIDD
+475 SFTEFLDD
-490 IFRGDP
+490 KIISRSNES
-496 TLSPQTLINR
+496 LKSI
-506 IFGKKSAVKA
+506 KKM
-516 SDDLKDI
+516 LKDRGS
-523 VADLGGKEEVAP
+523 VGGAQLKFIDENLATDAEFDKVVEE
-535 VIKEVFNR
+535 IFKR
-543 RKNIEKIKKKILVK
+543 RKSIEKIKKKILGK

-570 QKILMQKLKDFNR
+570 QKIILKKLKDYNK

-588 NAQIAGGANVDVD
+588 NTQIASGANVDVD
-601 RIIGNLNRSVLDLDI
+601 RIIGKLNRSVLDLDI
-616 DKMSISPRDIEKI
+616 DKLSISPRDIEKI

-641 PEEIFNMPAGPF
+641 PEEIFYTLNEAGT
-653 GGPQKYFSA
+653 QKYIDVPNTPGDLA
-662 GPRVEDRVKAYF
+662 KAYF

-712 FDGGQSKYMK
+712 FDGGGSKYMK

-746 AITERAEDY
+746 AITERSPDR
-755 DVIMKNYKSG
+755 VIKQYTSG

-784 GIISKIEGTDT
+784 GMISKIEGTDT
-795 EYDGTYL
+795 EFDGTYL
-802 KFTDEFKKAVEEK
+802 KFTDEFKKAVAEK

-828 DRMLSEL
+828 DRMLAEL